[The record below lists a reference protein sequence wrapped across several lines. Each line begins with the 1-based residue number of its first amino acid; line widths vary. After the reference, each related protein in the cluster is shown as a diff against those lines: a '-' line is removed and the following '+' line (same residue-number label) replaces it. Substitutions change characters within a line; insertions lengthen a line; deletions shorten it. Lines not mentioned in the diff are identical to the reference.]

1 VASANRTHSKNTR
14 RRSAMGATSPSAT
27 TTSLLRKWVNR
38 AVLSVGAGL
47 VTAGLYTGGTA
58 LWSQQVETLSVM
70 GEVRHIDINAIE
82 TRLAPRLSAG
92 FLATDLSDLR
102 SELESLP
109 WVYKVNTRKRW
120 PSKIEVHLVEQRPLA
135 RWGEAGYLNHEGQF
149 FAAKHYPLYEA
160 LPKLEGPDG
169 SKASLMRRYQTLAS
183 MLEPEH
189 LVIRSLSLDEL
200 GQVSVLLDNGLV
212 LQLGSG
218 EMLQRITRF
227 RQLWRQ
233 ELMAQTVTKVDLRYE
248 HGAAVTFGTSRL
260 AMQVSRIGGEG

>member
-1 VASANRTHSKNTR
+1 
-14 RRSAMGATSPSAT
+14 
-27 TTSLLRKWVNR
+27 
-38 AVLSVGAGL
+38 
-47 VTAGLYTGGTA
+47 
-58 LWSQQVETLSVM
+58 
-70 GEVRHIDINAIE
+70 
-82 TRLAPRLSAG
+82 
-92 FLATDLSDLR
+92 
-102 SELESLP
+102 
-109 WVYKVNTRKRW
+109 
-120 PSKIEVHLVEQRPLA
+120 
-135 RWGEAGYLNHEGQF
+135 
-149 FAAKHYPLYEA
+149 
-160 LPKLEGPDG
+160 
-169 SKASLMRRYQTLAS
+169 MRRYQTLAS

-248 HGAAVTFGTSRL
+248 HGAAVTFGNSRL

>member
-1 VASANRTHSKNTR
+1 MKVNRPQANSKR
-14 RRSAMGATSPSAT
+14 RRSAAGATTASPAH
-27 TTSLLRKWVNR
+27 TSRIRKWLNR
-38 AVLSVGAGL
+38 AVLVIGTGLIAGGA
-47 VTAGLYTGGTA
+47 YSGGTA

-70 GEVRHIDINAIE
+70 GEARHIDINAIE
-82 TRLAPRLSAG
+82 ARLAPRLSDG

-102 SELESLP
+102 QELEALP

-149 FAAKHYPLYEA
+149 FAARHHPLYEG
-160 LPKLEGPDG
+160 LPLLQGPDG
-169 SKASLMRRYQTLAS
+169 SEASLMRRYQALAS

-189 LVIRSLSLDEL
+189 LAIHALSLDDL
-200 GQVSVLLDNGLV
+200 GQVSVQLDNGLT

-233 ELMAQTVTKVDLRYE
+233 ELTAQAVKKVDLRYE
-248 HGAAVTFGTSRL
+248 HGAAVTFGEARL
-260 AMQVSRIGGEG
+260 SMQLTRVGGEG